1 MTPSITPTP
10 SSASSSRRSWPGCS
24 RSPPAWVRCSETRPE
39 GRAGLQPQMRCLDP
53 SRLAPL

>member
-1 MTPSITPTP
+1 MTLAITPQP
-10 SSASSSRRSWPGCS
+10 ASASSSRRSWPGYW
-24 RSPPAWVRCSETRPE
+24 RSPPAWMRCSETPSE